1 MWTNEDLDSERQ
13 SLDIELGRRLSQ
25 LSENAKFAVGLNQIQ
40 RVAVRDLYDSPE
52 HDGATVYIMDVY
64 IHKTQKGLPT
74 ANAGESKTDRKR
86 RLQHQQES
94 ERPEYD
100 VEHRY
105 SDFRALRQRIYDI
118 VDCTEDQLHPVCMDS
133 LETSKDTN
141 CNSLDMDL
149 GRHLSQLSNSARFAV
164 RLNQM
169 NHVAIQSFY
178 EHEEHGRAVTVYVVD
193 VFLQR
198 MQKGLPKT
206 DRKREQQSEHPA
218 YRVQHRYSEFR
229 LLRQHIEDVVG
240 DPGDDDAHPL
250 LCPYCSRVL
259 WLVTAGS
266 FPSRYPNQGPVATCT
281 GWRKLLTYS
290 RKHSLEKF
298 INALLGAAKD
308 VSYRYTAIQCERYAT
323 VSHLLNDF
331 LAEPH
336 SRMVGTAA
344 ALSYC

>member
-118 VDCTEDQLHPVCMDS
+118 VDCTEDQLHPVWCAY
-133 LETSKDTN
+133 
-141 CNSLDMDL
+141 CC
-149 GRHLSQLSNSARFAV
+149 
-164 RLNQM
+164 
-169 NHVAIQSFY
+169 
-178 EHEEHGRAVTVYVVD
+178 
-193 VFLQR
+193 R
-198 MQKGLPKT
+198 M
-206 DRKREQQSEHPA
+206 
-218 YRVQHRYSEFR
+218 
-229 LLRQHIEDVVG
+229 
-240 DPGDDDAHPL
+240 
-250 LCPYCSRVL
+250 L
-259 WLVTAGS
+259 WLATYGG
-266 FPSRYPNQGPVATCT
+266 FPSRFPNKGAVATYT
-281 GWRKLLTYS
+281 GWRRLQARS
-290 RKHSLEKF
+290 RKHKLELF
-298 INALLGAAKD
+298 VNQLLNAAKD
-308 VSYRYTAIQCERYAT
+308 VSYRHGGLQCERF
-323 VSHLLNDF
+323 VSVSRLLQSF
-331 LAEPH
+331 LLEPQVPTP
-336 SRMVGTAA
+336 SSMCRP
-344 ALSYC
+344 